1 MWEEPC
7 ISGKS
12 GSGAVFFSG
21 CNMGCVFCQ
30 NKLISRGKTG
40 KYIADD
46 RLVEIFFELREK
58 GAKNINLVTGDI
70 FIPTIRN
77 AIERAKTQG
86 FDLPFLLN
94 TSSYVSVDAI
104 KSLEGLVDIYL
115 PDFKYYRNEDA
126 VRYSNAPGYVE
137 AAKAAID
144 EMVRQHPACIFEPV
158 LKDENTAGKRLTS
171 ESEAASGDENLL
183 GQHSSSESEAVPGD
197 ESMSGHCPTSALEDV
212 PVDENML
219 KEGVV
224 VRHLLMPG
232 MVIQAKLILRYLYE
246 RYGDKIYISMMNQF
260 TPNGE
265 LDGYPEI
272 NRKVSER
279 EYDSLIKYAKF
290 LGLRNGFV
298 QIGDTA
304 KESFIPDFD
313 CEGV

>member
-1 MWEEPC
+1 MLSTDKITKQLEYYSCSLCPRQCGADRSSTIGFCRENTGLHVARAALHMWEEPC

-12 GSGAVFFSG
+12 GSGTVFFSG

-40 KYIADD
+40 KYISDG

-58 GAKNINLVTGDI
+58 RAKNINLVTGDI
-70 FIPTIRN
+70 FIPTIRG
-77 AIERAKTQG
+77 AIEKAKAQG
-86 FDLPFLLN
+86 FELPFLLN
-94 TSSYVSVDAI
+94 TSSYVSVEAI

-126 VRYSNAPGYVE
+126 IRYSNAPGYVE
-137 AAKAAID
+137 AARAAVD
-144 EMVRQHPACIFEPV
+144 EMVRQHPACVFGTIDGE
-158 LKDENTAGKRLTS
+158 EG
-171 ESEAASGDENLL
+171 
-183 GQHSSSESEAVPGD
+183 
-197 ESMSGHCPTSALEDV
+197 
-212 PVDENML
+212 ML

-224 VRHLLMPG
+224 VRHLLMPE
-232 MVIQAKLILRYLYE
+232 MLIQAKLIIRYLYD

-272 NRKVSER
+272 NRRVTKA
-279 EYDSLIKYAKF
+279 EYNSLIKYAQF
-290 LGLRNGFV
+290 LGIKNGFV
-298 QIGDTA
+298 QTGDTA
-304 KESFIPDFD
+304 SESFIPNFD